1 MPDQKKENAKKQS
14 KFGAV
19 MKGIFVHNIGWKLL
33 SLFSAAV
40 IWFLAAGLA

>member
-1 MPDQKKENAKKQS
+1 MQNQKTENAKTQN
-14 KFGAV
+14 KFVTV
-19 MKGIFVHNIGWKLL
+19 MKKIFVHNIGWKLL